1 MTIPPHPHSDI
12 QGVDPLL
19 EYCCY
24 RHHCHPTLDILIL
37 DPQSHF
43 VGEEVEEE
51 TETEDVPQSE
61 EFRHDHDPEITK
73 KI

>member
-1 MTIPPHPHSDI
+1 
-12 QGVDPLL
+12 
-19 EYCCY
+19 
-24 RHHCHPTLDILIL
+24 
-37 DPQSHF
+37 

-61 EFRHDHDPEITK
+61 EFHHDHDPEITK